1 MAPAERWDADLTRD
15 GRAQITASRA
25 RMLWPL
31 AAAAVF
37 LALGVAMVS
46 DEVRPLSVA
55 VVVVFAVGV
64 GVLLWRVVRPVRLV
78 VTRDGVRY
86 RRLELP
92 WDDVVAVHE
101 RSTGANR
108 FVLLQITDEAA
119 ARLGSQHGVTRRLLR
134 NDDDTCGK
142 ACVEVAGP
150 FDHHDELVTWLE
162 AVRARSAGSADD
174 TRSSADVEAPE
185 SADPPH

>member
-1 MAPAERWDADLTRD
+1 MAPAERWDADLARD

-37 LALGVAMVS
+37 LALGVAMVR
-46 DEVRPLSVA
+46 DEVRPLSIA

-64 GVLLWRVVRPVRLV
+64 GVLLWRIVRPVRLE
-78 VTRDGVRY
+78 VTQAGVRY

-101 RSTGANR
+101 RSTGANH

-119 ARLGSQHGVTRRLLR
+119 ARLGSQQGVSRRLLR
-134 NDDDTCGK
+134 HDDDTSGK

-150 FDHHDELVTWLE
+150 FDHHGELVAWL
-162 AVRARSAGSADD
+162 
-174 TRSSADVEAPE
+174 ADVRLRRRDVGARR
-185 SADPPH
+185 D